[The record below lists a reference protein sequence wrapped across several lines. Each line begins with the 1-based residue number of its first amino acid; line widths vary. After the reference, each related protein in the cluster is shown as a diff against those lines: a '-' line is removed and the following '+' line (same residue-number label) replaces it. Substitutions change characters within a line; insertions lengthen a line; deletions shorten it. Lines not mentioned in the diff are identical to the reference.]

1 MLVNILPL
9 IPYRYSVIQLT
20 ATSFWSFQWVAGVIA
35 VRKAFVLCTVNCKA
49 VEEKLVSENGPL
61 GQLIPIAN
69 Q

>member
-1 MLVNILPL
+1 
-9 IPYRYSVIQLT
+9 
-20 ATSFWSFQWVAGVIA
+20 VAGVIA